1 MESTQDGLKAHF
13 FLLKYMII
21 TERIEHL
28 ITPNLDALG
37 YGIICIQ
44 LLGSKRQVLRIMI
57 ENKDMSPISIDDC
70 VRVSR
75 EVSALLD
82 VEDPIQSAYNL
93 EVSSAG
99 LDRPLIKIEDFERFA
114 GNAIKLETHTLV
126 QGRKRFKGILDRV
139 DGSVIHLTM
148 EDQQFQIPHEEIR
161 ISKLDPDLEFAQK
174 KGSKQK
180 SKAKT

>member
-1 MESTQDGLKAHF
+1 MTV
-13 FLLKYMII
+13 
-21 TERIEHL
+21 TERIEQL

-37 YGIICIQ
+37 YSIICIQ

-57 ENKDMSPISIDDC
+57 ENKDMSGISIDDC

-93 EVSSAG
+93 EVTSAG
-99 LDRPLIKIEDFERFA
+99 LDRPLIKLEDFERFV

-126 QGRKRFKGILDRV
+126 QDRKRFKGMLDRV
-139 DGSVIHLTM
+139 DGTTIYITM
-148 EDQQFQIPHEEIR
+148 EEQQFQIPYGEIR
-161 ISKLDPDLEFAQK
+161 GSKLDPDLEFAQK

>member
-1 MESTQDGLKAHF
+1 MTA
-13 FLLKYMII
+13 
-21 TERIEHL
+21 TERIEQL

-37 YGIICIQ
+37 YSIICIQ

-57 ENKDMSPISIDDC
+57 ENKDTSAISIDDC

-93 EVSSAG
+93 EISSAG
-99 LDRPLIKIEDFERFA
+99 LDRPLIKLEDFERFA

-126 QGRKRFKGILDRV
+126 QGRKRFKGMLDRV
-139 DGSVIHLTM
+139 DGTTIYITM
-148 EDQQFQIPHEEIR
+148 EEQQFQIPYGEIR
-161 ISKLDPDLEFAQK
+161 GSKLDPDLEFAQK

>member
-1 MESTQDGLKAHF
+1 MTV
-13 FLLKYMII
+13 
-21 TERIEHL
+21 TERIEQL

-37 YGIICIQ
+37 YSIICIQ

-57 ENKDMSPISIDDC
+57 ENKDTSAISIDDC

-93 EVSSAG
+93 EISSAG
-99 LDRPLIKIEDFERFA
+99 LDRPLIKLEDFERFA

-126 QGRKRFKGILDRV
+126 QGRKRFKGMLDRV
-139 DGSVIHLTM
+139 DGTTIYITM
-148 EDQQFQIPHEEIR
+148 EEQQFQIPYGEIR
-161 ISKLDPDLEFAQK
+161 GSKLDPDLEFAQK